1 MKLSLNFGQDFLTR
15 SDNTALAQE
24 AERLGLAAC
33 WAGEAYGAD
42 AVSVLS
48 HLAAHTTRI
57 DIGSAI
63 LQVPARTPAMTGMT
77 AASLDLLS
85 GGRFRLGLGS
95 SGPQVSEGWHGVPF
109 GRPLGRSREYVDIVQ
124 RVLRRER
131 VAVQGSHYTL
141 PLPNGPGVPLKLI
154 LHPLR
159 ERVPLYLA
167 ATGPKALELSG
178 EIADGWLALFYSADQ
193 ADHALRHIAAGRKA
207 AGRDIDPFDV
217 VATVPVAVHDDVESA
232 ADMVRGYV
240 ALYVGGMGS
249 REKNYYNEIAIRGGF
264 EAAAHAIQEKY
275 LSGDKPGAHRAVPF
289 DLVDRTSLIGDE
301 GRMAARMR
309 EFADSGVT
317 TLALKLM
324 DESGPLEA
332 RISTLRTAVR
342 AWEKSGV
349 AE

>member
-1 MKLSLNFGQDFLTR
+1 MRLSLNFGQDFLAR
-15 SDNTALAQE
+15 ADNTALAQE
-24 AERLGLAAC
+24 AENLGFSVC
-33 WAGEAYGAD
+33 WAGEAYGVD
-42 AVSVLS
+42 AVSVLA
-48 HLAAHTTRI
+48 HIAAHTSTI

-85 GGRFRLGLGS
+85 SGRFRLGLGS

-109 GRPLGRSREYVDIVQ
+109 GRPLARSREYVDIIQ

-141 PLPNGPGVPLKLI
+141 PLPGGPGLALKLI

-167 ATGPKALELSG
+167 ATGPKALELAG
-178 EIADGWLALFYSADQ
+178 EVADGWLALFYSADQ
-193 ADHALRHIAAGRKA
+193 ADYALRHIAAGRRA
-207 AGRDIDPFDV
+207 AGREGEPFDV
-217 VATVPVAVHDDVESA
+217 VATVPVAVHDDAALA
-232 ADMVRGYV
+232 ADMVRDYV

-249 REKNYYNEIAIRGGF
+249 REKNYYNEIAVRAGF
-264 EAAAHAIQEKY
+264 EEAARLIQDKY
-275 LSGDKPGAHRAVPF
+275 LSGDKAGARRAVPF
-289 DLVDRTSLIGDE
+289 ELIDQTSLIGDE
-301 GRMAARMR
+301 ARMASRMR
-309 EFADSGVT
+309 DFADAGVT

-324 DESGPLEA
+324 DEAGPLEA
-332 RISTLRTAVR
+332 RINTLRTAVR

>member
-1 MKLSLNFGQDFLTR
+1 MKLGLNFGQDFLAHA
-15 SDNTALAQE
+15 DNTALAQE
-24 AERLGLAAC
+24 AERLGLTSC

-42 AVSVLS
+42 AVSVLG

-57 DIGSAI
+57 GIGSAI

-95 SGPQVSEGWHGVPF
+95 SGPQVSEGWHGVRF
-109 GRPLGRSREYVDIVQ
+109 GKPLGRTREYADIVR

-131 VAVQGSHYTL
+131 VEVAGAHYTL
-141 PLPNGPGVPLKLI
+141 PLPHGPGLPLKLI
-154 LHPLR
+154 VHPVR

-167 ATGPKALELSG
+167 ATGPKALELAG

-193 ADHALRHIAAGRKA
+193 ADHALRHIAAGRGA
-207 AGRDIDPFDV
+207 AGRGMDSFDV
-217 VATVPVAVHDDVESA
+217 VATVPVAVHEDVEKA

-249 REKNYYNEIAIRGGF
+249 REKNFYNEIAVRAGF
-264 EAAAHAIQEKY
+264 EKAAHEIQDRY
-275 LSGDKPGAHRAVPF
+275 LSGDRPGAHRAVPF

-301 GRMAARMR
+301 ERMAARMK
-309 EFADSGVT
+309 EFAEAGVT

-324 DESGPLEA
+324 DESAPLEA
-332 RISTLRTAVR
+332 RIGTLRTAVR